1 MSVDVGAIRAEFPI
15 FAAQPAPFHYL
26 DSAATGQ
33 ICRAA
38 ADALW
43 RFETTARS
51 NVKRGVYRLADA
63 ATVAF
68 HHAREQVA
76 AYIGAADVDEVV
88 FTSGTTLGINIAA
101 RQICPVAA
109 LSK

>member
-38 ADALW
+38 ADALLAV
-43 RFETTARS
+43 RDHRRAR
-51 NVKRGVYRLADA
+51 
-63 ATVAF
+63 T
-68 HHAREQVA
+68 
-76 AYIGAADVDEVV
+76 
-88 FTSGTTLGINIAA
+88 
-101 RQICPVAA
+101 
-109 LSK
+109 